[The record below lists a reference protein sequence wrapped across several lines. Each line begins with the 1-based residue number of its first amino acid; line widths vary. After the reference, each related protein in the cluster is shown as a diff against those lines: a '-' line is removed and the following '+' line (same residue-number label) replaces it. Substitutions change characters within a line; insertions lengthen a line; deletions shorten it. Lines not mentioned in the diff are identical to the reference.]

1 MRYSAL
7 IGAVLLLVACSQAL
21 LAACSQAAA
30 PAPKGPKAGSYSGS
44 IGAATYLV
52 DLPKSWNKLD
62 LGGMKLR
69 LTPDARLVVRYGSGG
84 RALAVVDAKEQR
96 LLTIVRVP

>member
-30 PAPKGPKAGSYSGS
+30 PAPKGPRAGSYSGS

-52 DLPKSWNKLD
+52 DLPKSWNGTL
-62 LGGMKLR
+62 LLYSHGYAAPGGAN
-69 LTPDARLVVRYGSGG
+69 PAADGG
-84 RALAVVDAKEQR
+84 DTTTKGW
-96 LLTIVRVP
+96 LLE